1 MNRFLYLLVTLA
13 EKFTSFGLNYY
24 IATALFGL
32 CILSALVAAFISV
45 VSSRRIKGLTGLFI
59 FYQTAFIVN
68 VVLCVSDSEFG
79 GGKNF
84 TSNADAYAFCLSQ
97 FAVCMIF
104 WLMLADKK
112 VDKKQKSAEVPQK
125 NSGII
130 YCGNGGAKCPIND
143 LYGNFYSEQSVKDED
158 FRRGDNAEET
168 VRSIELID
176 KIFCSSLPDINV
188 AYINNLADALLA
200 RNITDEEREK
210 LFKLKFALKNLNAT
224 PECIRNVNEL
234 LRFLLKKVAE
244 YDIPA

>member
-24 IATALFGL
+24 IATALFGV

-59 FYQTAFIVN
+59 FYQTTFIVN
-68 VVLCVSDSEFG
+68 VVLCVSESEFG

-112 VDKKQKSAEVPQK
+112 NDKKQKTVEVPQK

-130 YCGNGGAKCPIND
+130 YCGNNGAKYPIND
-143 LYGNFYSEQSVKDED
+143 LYGDFYAEQSVKDED
-158 FRRGDNAEET
+158 FRQDDNEEEEA
-168 VRSIELID
+168 RSMQLID
-176 KIFCSSLPDINV
+176 KVFCAPLPDINV

-200 RNITDEEREK
+200 RDITDGEREK
-210 LFKLKFALKNLNAT
+210 LCELKFALKNLNGT
-224 PECIRNVNEL
+224 PECVDKVNEL

>member
-32 CILSALVAAFISV
+32 CILSALVAAFISA
-45 VSSRRIKGLTGLFI
+45 VSSKRVKGLTGLFI

-97 FAVCMIF
+97 FSVCMIF

-112 VDKKQKSAEVPQK
+112 NDKKQKTADIPQR
-125 NSGII
+125 NNGII
-130 YCGNGGAKCPIND
+130 YCGNTGAKCPIND
-143 LYGNFYSEQSVKDED
+143 LYGDFYTEQSIKDED
-158 FRRGDNAEET
+158 LLPNDGAEKT
-168 VRSIELID
+168 AQSIELID
-176 KIFCSSLPDINV
+176 KVFCSSLPDINV

-224 PECIRNVNEL
+224 PGCVSNVNEL